1 MSTAEISSALSEA
14 NGILRRCEK
23 SVSTP
28 NEPFGA
34 LKRQMQAVTCAEQ
47 RRKYWSPEAV
57 PYLEVKEAAE
67 YGSAADHLHTTV
79 STIAN
84 GGNRPWH
91 R

>member
-47 RRKYWSPEAV
+47 RRRYWPPEAV
-57 PYLEVKEAAE
+57 PYLGVNPPNTVQRLIT
-67 YGSAADHLHTTV
+67 YTQRFPQSRHLVLQT
-79 STIAN
+79 S
-84 GGNRPWH
+84 
-91 R
+91 